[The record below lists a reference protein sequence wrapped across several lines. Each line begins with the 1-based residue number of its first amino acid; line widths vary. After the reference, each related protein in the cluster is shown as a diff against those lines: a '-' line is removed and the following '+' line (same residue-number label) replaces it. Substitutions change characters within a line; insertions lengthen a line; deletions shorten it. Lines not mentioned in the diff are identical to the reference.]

1 MTINRNVIRFKI
13 KHERF
18 WFKENLKTK
27 MIREVPISVAITKFL
42 FTFLQIRF
50 TSDHQYFHIQ
60 TKKISD
66 IWSKVKKIMAKEVV
80 YSANAPEPIGPY
92 SQAIKAGNMLFI
104 SGQIA
109 IEKSSG
115 NILTANIMDESHQ
128 VMKNLSEILKSGGM
142 DFSNVVKST
151 IFLID
156 MNNFPKV
163 NEVYGSYF
171 KDMPPARET
180 VEVSRLPKDVNVE
193 ISCIAVK

>member
-1 MTINRNVIRFKI
+1 
-13 KHERF
+13 
-18 WFKENLKTK
+18 
-27 MIREVPISVAITKFL
+27 
-42 FTFLQIRF
+42 
-50 TSDHQYFHIQ
+50 
-60 TKKISD
+60 
-66 IWSKVKKIMAKEVV
+66 MAKEVV

-92 SQAIKAGNMLFI
+92 SQAIKTGNMLFI

-109 IEKSSG
+109 IQKPSG
-115 NILTANIMDESHQ
+115 NLITGDIVEESRQ

-151 IFLID
+151 IFLKD

-171 KDMPPARET
+171 KEMPPARET